1 MYSSLEIPMAPK
13 TLELPHNL
21 QVIVPY
27 LILAVI
33 GLLLKRKLLSS
44 ISDIKGPWLASVSTL
59 WQIYHTAK
67 GDIEYVVQKEHQK
80 HGDFV
85 RIGNNEVSC
94 SHPDSITAI
103 LSPAYEKAGWYRALA
118 VPDKHHQTPM
128 SECDPKRH
136 RERSSITA
144 SSYSLTSLIKSEKV
158 VDTCIEEFQQQLKK
172 LAGRGQAIDL
182 GEWLNYVSFDVIG
195 ELTFSQ
201 RLGFVRR
208 GEDID
213 NSISSM
219 RFLMVYQAVMGYMYW
234 LHPFILHSP
243 FSGFFGLRPHAHI
256 FKTVSAAVDKRRED
270 PNVRPDMV
278 SQWINNLR
286 KWPDR
291 MEEREILAVASMT
304 TIAGSETMTGALSNM
319 FYFLLK
325 NPDCMTNKAQAAGE
339 LSPVVL
345 HEEAKKLPYLQACI
359 KETLRYFA
367 PVPFG
372 LPRVAPKGGVT
383 LGGRYFKAGTIL
395 SVNPFVMQRDRRYF
409 GEDAE
414 VFNPER
420 WLRPEAPRYEKYLIT
435 FGTGYNGCPGKQF
448 AFAEIGKITASV
460 VRDFDFEFE
469 NIGTDWK
476 HRSHFTIAQSDWPVK
491 VSVAAPLE
499 N

>member
-1 MYSSLEIPMAPK
+1 MA
-13 TLELPHNL
+13 LELPRNL
-21 QVIVPY
+21 QALLPY
-27 LILAVI
+27 LFLAVL
-33 GLLLKRKLLSS
+33 GFLLRRKFTPP
-44 ISDIKGPWLASVSTL
+44 ISHIKGPWLASVSTL

-67 GDIEYVVQKEHQK
+67 GDIEYAVQKEHQK
-80 HGDFV
+80 YGDFV
-85 RIGNNEVSC
+85 RIGYNEVSC
-94 SHPDSITAI
+94 SHPDSIAAI
-103 LSPAYEKAGWYRALA
+103 LAPSYKKADWYQALA

-144 SSYSLTSLIKSEKV
+144 SSYTLTNLIKSEKI
-158 VDTCIEEFQQQLKK
+158 VDTCIQELQEQLKK
-172 LAGRGQAIDL
+172 LASL
-182 GEWLNYVSFDVIG
+182 GEAVNFEDWLNYVSFDVIG

-201 RLGFVRR
+201 RLGFVGK
-208 GEDID
+208 GEDIG

-219 RFLMVYQAVMGYMYW
+219 RFLMIYQAVMGYMYW

-243 FSGFFGLRPHAHI
+243 FSGYLGLKPHAHI
-256 FKTVSAAVDKRRED
+256 FETVSAAVEKRQDNPKSRH
-270 PNVRPDMV
+270 DMV
-278 SQWINNLR
+278 SQWINNQR
-286 KWPDR
+286 KWPER

-325 NPDCMTNKAQAAGE
+325 NPDCMTKLKRELNQAQAAGE

-345 HEEAKKLPYLQACI
+345 HVEAKKLPYLQACI

-372 LPRVAPKGGVT
+372 LPRVAPKDGIT
-383 LGGRYFKAGTIL
+383 LGDHHFEAGTIL
-395 SVNPFVMQRDRRYF
+395 SVNPFVIQRDRRYF

-420 WLRPEAPRYEKYLIT
+420 WLRPEASRYEKYLIT

-448 AFAEIGKITASV
+448 AFAEIGKITATL

-469 NIGTDWK
+469 KLGTDWQ
-476 HRSHFTIAQSDWPVK
+476 HRSHFTIAQSNWPVRIRE
-491 VSVAAPLE
+491 AAPVE